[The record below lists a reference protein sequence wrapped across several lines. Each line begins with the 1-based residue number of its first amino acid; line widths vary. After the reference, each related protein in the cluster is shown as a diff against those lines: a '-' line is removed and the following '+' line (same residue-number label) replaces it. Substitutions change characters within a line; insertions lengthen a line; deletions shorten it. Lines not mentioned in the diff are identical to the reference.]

1 MEESSQMDCTTHA
14 TGTTDANLA
23 QAWKAGDERGY
34 ESIVTRYA
42 PLVYHRC
49 RRALGAADAD
59 DATQAVFLV
68 LARKRDQA
76 TASPVLAAW
85 LLKVANHVVCN
96 ALRDRERRRRAE
108 RSLPPPPPTP
118 DREPMDGFKDHL
130 DASLAEL
137 PEAERDAITLHH
149 LAGHSLAEVA
159 RLTGAGL
166 STVKDRIQR
175 GLDRLR
181 RSLATRGV
189 ALGATALLA
198 CLTAEGQAAV
208 PGEVLAHLRDL
219 APAGDGAGATGGPT
233 PRALRWSRPRMS
245 PMTRIALG
253 GAALLLVAGALTT
266 THWSAEA
273 GRPARPAVPA
283 AGAPPLGDTPP
294 TLVPERAR
302 TWCLL
307 RVNDG
312 NRLAKR
318 LRTLPEMAFIPAGG
332 EAVLDEI
339 ATVREVA
346 LLHDEWGL
354 GRREEQIRAYR
365 SQLEEESLPPS
376 ERLARAQK
384 KLTGVKVTVVMN
396 PDRPGGTANLAL
408 GGEHM
413 AGLAGKAPPILSALH
428 GWADAIGPEAPFFA
442 RLGSNAATESAPAPD
457 EWTLVPSPGGW
468 ELRGAVFGT
477 TRLVREG
484 SRLVLG
490 APAADS
496 SLAARLDALRL
507 PRHAE
512 ADLEF
517 EVALDTGLSGAELR
531 RLFGLQLTVT
541 PDGLRLSAQSPEWD
555 AEAAA
560 LALPAPTL
568 DLQRLAAIPG
578 NAFLATGVALSPQ
591 TTRTSPFWHS
601 IIQPLLQI
609 DKGGAG
615 GNGGWITAIVGALAE
630 ADGSLVAWVEP
641 GSPLPIITVEL
652 DLPRA
657 VHDRLVAALA
667 ADRGVARPADGST
680 LSFTAGAMSLD
691 FTRQD
696 GRTVF
701 TTNPA
706 GTGAIERSGGFL
718 RQPEIVRALAALPPG
733 PRSVCALLRPAAL
746 TAFASPFLGMMD
758 PQLKPKLADY
768 RQRLEATRAYGFL
781 TVGGGPAGTRIEAAG
796 MMALIIG
803 AALAGPAY
811 EAIEKLRGVN

>member
-14 TGTTDANLA
+14 TGTTDADLA

-68 LARKRDQA
+68 LARRRDQA

-85 LLKVANHVVCN
+85 LLTVANHVVCN

-118 DREPMDGFKDHL
+118 DGEPMDGFKDHL

-137 PEAERDAITLHH
+137 PAAERDAITLHH

-181 RSLATRGV
+181 RSLAARGV
-189 ALGATALLA
+189 ALGAAALLA

-219 APAGDGAGATGGPT
+219 APAGKGAGATGGPT
-233 PRALRWSRPRMS
+233 TRALRWSRQRTS

-266 THWSAEA
+266 TYWSAES
-273 GRPARPAVPA
+273 GRAARPAVPTA
-283 AGAPPLGDTPP
+283 DAPPVGGTPP
-294 TLVPERAR
+294 TLAPERAR

-312 NRLAKR
+312 SRLARR
-318 LRTLPEMAFIPAGG
+318 LRTLPEMAFLPAGG

-339 ATVREVA
+339 ASVREAA

-354 GRREEQIRAYR
+354 RRREQQIGAYR
-365 SQLEEESLPPS
+365 QQVEEESLPPS
-376 ERLARAQK
+376 ERLARAHE
-384 KLTGVKVTVVMN
+384 KL
-396 PDRPGGTANLAL
+396 
-408 GGEHM
+408 
-413 AGLAGKAPPILSALH
+413 AGLSVTTTKTPGDPEHGSISVRIGNMPPDPIGKNNLVLNALH
-428 GWADAIGPEAPFFA
+428 GWVDTTGPEAPIFA
-442 RLGSNAATESAPAPD
+442 RLGTSAMTPSAAADQDGLA
-457 EWTLVPSPGGW
+457 LVPTTDGW
-468 ELRGAVFGT
+468 ELLGPDVGRA
-477 TRLVREG
+477 RLVREG
-484 SRLVLG
+484 SRLVVG
-490 APAADS
+490 GPAADPG
-496 SLAARLDALRL
+496 LVARLDDLRR

-517 EVALDTGLSGAELR
+517 AVALDTGLAGAELR
-531 RLFGLQLTVT
+531 HLFGLQLTVT
-541 PDGLRLSAQSPEWD
+541 DDGLRLSSQHPDWD

-560 LALPAPTL
+560 LAVPAPTL
-568 DLQRLAAIPG
+568 DLPRFASIPG
-578 NAFLATGVALSPQ
+578 NAFLAAGVALTPQ
-591 TTRTSPFWHS
+591 TTRTSPFWRGV
-601 IIQPLLQI
+601 IQPLLQI
-609 DKGGAG
+609 ESE
-615 GNGGWITAIVGALAE
+615 GWMTAMVNALAE
-630 ADGSLVAWVEP
+630 ADGSLIAWVEP
-641 GSPLPIITVEL
+641 GSPLPVATVEL

-657 VHDRLVAALA
+657 AHDRLVTALA
-667 ADRGVARPADGST
+667 ADRGIAVPADGT
-680 LSFTAGAMSLD
+680 LSFIAGPISLALAW
-691 FTRQD
+691 QH

-706 GTGAIERSGGFL
+706 GIGAIERSGGFL
-718 RQPEIVRALAALPPG
+718 RQPEIERALTALPPG

-758 PQLKPKLADY
+758 PESKPRLADY
-768 RQRLEATRAYGFL
+768 ARRLEATRAFGFL
-781 TVGGGPAGTRIEAAG
+781 SVGGDAAGRRIEAAG
-796 MMALIIG
+796 VLALVVG
-803 AALAGPAY
+803 AALAGRAQ
-811 EAIEKLRGVN
+811 EALEKLRGVN